1 MRPLHVAVDANV
13 LRVTWGGI
21 PKHVRRIA
29 AELAAGGDRVDLLVN
44 LRRWTSPVPGARPV
58 PLRLKGRPLW
68 REAAVPL
75 WTLRNRPDV
84 VWAPEAILPRHIG
97 APTVATVHDAA
108 PVLFPGSKPPA
119 VERAFRTAVPRSL
132 RSATRVV
139 CVSAAAA
146 RDVERLWGI
155 DPARVRIVGNGVD
168 ERFTPGDRPPA
179 QAPFGLDEPFVLHVG
194 SLEPRKGLEVL
205 IAAARRSDWRLVLAG
220 SPGYGGE
227 RILADARSAGAI
239 HLEGI
244 DDDGLVEPLPCRG
257 RGGDARPVRG
267 LRDRRPRGDGLRH
280 AGRRG
285 GAGRGARGGA
295 RRRRGA
301 RPRAARGRLGGGYRR
316 GARPPRGARRAR
328 PAACRRAPLAGRGRR
343 DARGAG
349 RGRGGRVTRRGVLMV
364 EVGGVGGVSDY
375 TEALVRALAAGG
387 LRLRV
392 VTARDHRMQLP
403 AEVDT
408 VAIVPW
414 VRGHSAPARLVRRAG
429 LGPVVNALGFLA
441 LLPRLAVLAR
451 RSAVVHFQ
459 GGYFLP
465 LTVLFGLVV
474 RATGTPLVQTAHA
487 TVDRRRSHPVAR
499 RILAA
504 CANATIV
511 HTRADLPRLPTTA
524 RSRATVIPHGDYG
537 FLAHRGGSPDP
548 AASRA
553 ALGLPSGGLVVGLL
567 GQLRPDKGIGDLLE
581 AARAVPAVHV
591 LICGEERGG
600 LAAAGTL
607 TKDPA
612 LAGRVVVREGFQEP
626 AELAAALAA
635 CDVVAL
641 PYPVASASGILLL
654 AYGGGRPVVA
664 YPVGGLGE
672 AVDDGETGWLCA
684 RPTQPRWRKP

>member
-1 MRPLHVAVDANV
+1 M
-13 LRVTWGGI
+13 
-21 PKHVRRIA
+21 
-29 AELAAGGDRVDLLVN
+29 
-44 LRRWTSPVPGARPV
+44 
-58 PLRLKGRPLW
+58 
-68 REAAVPL
+68 
-75 WTLRNRPDV
+75 
-84 VWAPEAILPRHIG
+84 
-97 APTVATVHDAA
+97 
-108 PVLFPGSKPPA
+108 
-119 VERAFRTAVPRSL
+119 
-132 RSATRVV
+132 
-139 CVSAAAA
+139 
-146 RDVERLWGI
+146 
-155 DPARVRIVGNGVD
+155 
-168 ERFTPGDRPPA
+168 
-179 QAPFGLDEPFVLHVG
+179 
-194 SLEPRKGLEVL
+194 
-205 IAAARRSDWRLVLAG
+205 
-220 SPGYGGE
+220 
-227 RILADARSAGAI
+227 
-239 HLEGI
+239 
-244 DDDGLVEPLPCRG
+244 
-257 RGGDARPVRG
+257 
-267 LRDRRPRGDGLRH
+267 
-280 AGRRG
+280 
-285 GAGRGARGGA
+285 
-295 RRRRGA
+295 
-301 RPRAARGRLGGGYRR
+301 
-316 GARPPRGARRAR
+316 
-328 PAACRRAPLAGRGRR
+328 
-343 DARGAG
+343 
-349 RGRGGRVTRRGVLMV
+349 TRRGVLMV

-612 LAGRVVVREGFQEP
+612 LAGRVMVREGFQEP

-672 AVDDGETGWLCA
+672 GVVDGETGWLCA
-684 RPTQPRWRKP
+684 RPDAAALAEALSAIVAAGRDEWRRRGAAGERLARERFSWDAIAEATRAVYARVARGPVS